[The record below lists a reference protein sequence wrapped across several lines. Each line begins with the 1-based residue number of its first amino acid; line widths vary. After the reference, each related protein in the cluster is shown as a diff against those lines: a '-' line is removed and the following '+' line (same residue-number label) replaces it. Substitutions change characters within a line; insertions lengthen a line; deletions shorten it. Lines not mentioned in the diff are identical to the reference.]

1 MLVDGIPLRD
11 IAAAGLR
18 AGATAMFQDLRRYRL
33 PLRENVSLG
42 DLRARG
48 DGAAVQAAASRGG
61 LEAPG
66 APPGGSRDVVRSG
79 PPGRRGPL
87 GRPVA
92 AGGTRPR
99 LHGRLLATLR
109 GRTAL
114 IVSHRLGLARRC
126 DRIVV
131 LSGGRVA
138 EEGTHAELLARGGDY
153 AALWSAQAQW
163 YR

>member
-1 MLVDGIPLRD
+1 MDLSGGQWQRVAL
-11 IAAAGLR
+11 AR
-18 AGATAMFQDLRRYRL
+18 ASMRQ
-33 PLRENVSLG
+33 
-42 DLRARG
+42 
-48 DGAAVQAAASRGG
+48 GAALVVLDEPTAALDPETESE
-61 LEAPG
+61 L
-66 APPGGSRDVVRSG
+66 
-79 PPGRRGPL
+79 L
-87 GRPVA
+87 
-92 AGGTRPR
+92 
-99 LHGRLLATLR
+99 GRLLATLR